1 MLHHAVDGVTANAVH
16 PRGIL
21 SDIWAEFSP
30 DDLFIS
36 GLIDATGMPHPD
48 FRSPEQGAA
57 TTVWAATSS
66 ELEGVGGRYLE
77 DCAIAGETPD
87 VMPEGRRRLPGYEPH
102 ALDPERAD
110 RLWSLSWKL
119 TVGA

>member
-77 DCAIAGETPD
+77 ICAIAGETPE
-87 VMPEGRRRLPGYEPH
+87 VMPEGSSLAPRLQSPCPRSRTCRP
-102 ALDPERAD
+102 ALVTFQE
-110 RLWSLSWKL
+110 L
-119 TVGA
+119 TVVA